1 MRAING
7 YQNKS
12 LAVETLAQPAN
23 DEWMQEAI
31 DGCAE
36 RDPTLPDRACGYC
49 RYCWALAAE
58 IAGLADSLEVL
69 QAAGHGNHARSC
81 LKTTELRFM
90 AFVTHTNSGII
101 IVTEIHCQFLA
112 QK

>member
-58 IAGLADSLEVL
+58 IAGLAGKRLDGRVS
-69 QAAGHGNHARSC
+69 ARTLIPVATSC
-81 LKTTELRFM
+81 RAMSSISSRSIRRLHKMTSWYEKM
-90 AFVTHTNSGII
+90 
-101 IVTEIHCQFLA
+101 IVKHR
-112 QK
+112 